1 MSDEHHSPR
10 MTLTIVSQ
18 KGSCAFGHKV
28 GQQFDVSRG
37 TPAGMCLSAFHSACP
52 AIFALTFGA
61 ELPWEAEPGTAHV
74 ACPDGDN
81 PLTMEIR
88 RDG

>member
-1 MSDEHHSPR
+1 M
-10 MTLTIVSQ
+10 Q
-18 KGSCAFGHKV
+18 CQACAAQV
-28 GQQFDVSRG
+28 V
-37 TPAGMCLSAFHSACP
+37 
-52 AIFALTFGA
+52 IA
-61 ELPWEAEPGTAHV
+61 EVESGTAHV